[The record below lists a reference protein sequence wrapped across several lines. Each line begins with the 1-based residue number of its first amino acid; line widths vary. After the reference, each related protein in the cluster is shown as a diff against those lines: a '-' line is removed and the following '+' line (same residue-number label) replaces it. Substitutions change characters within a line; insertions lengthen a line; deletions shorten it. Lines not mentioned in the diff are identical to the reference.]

1 MLPIRIVIP
10 FHPPLP
16 HHEWTTRSSAVC
28 RGMALAL
35 WPINSN
41 GNWNKPRSSSDIRVL
56 RLPKCEIPEGEKFR
70 RFSPLFF
77 NDFFF
82 FFFLFFYLSSI
93 GCFVVRVN
101 FSPVSEIFIKDEYVF
116 YGNKFSKII
125 RDFNSPRDERDRLHE
140 RRKKGGVND
149 KIFGF
154 ALSPATETWH
164 RSLQWLP
171 NSVQRHEK
179 PVCHVARSMDNINSV
194 LLLET
199 YRLKGNRVSRSPLAD
214 ITRRTIKLPS
224 SSYHVTP
231 PPSPFQIT
239 GCYSSDYTANPCKLV
254 LRKRCEWK
262 NAWRQLR
269 LHFVIIST
277 TNETCILFWFDKEE
291 NIYLSKERLER
302 RTIRRVTFFA
312 PSRANDTFIGRLLDA
327 CFPLPFSPLAVNNIF

>member
-1 MLPIRIVIP
+1 MEIEINHI
-10 FHPPLP
+10 PPLIFAFSVYRNAKSP
-16 HHEWTTRSSAVC
+16 KERNFVDFHRYSS
-28 RGMALAL
+28 M
-35 WPINSN
+35 IS
-41 GNWNKPRSSSDIRVL
+41 
-56 RLPKCEIPEGEKFR
+56 F
-70 RFSPLFF
+70 FS
-77 NDFFF
+77 FFF
-82 FFFLFFYLSSI
+82 FFIYRASDVSSSMSIFLPFQRYL
-93 GCFVVRVN
+93 
-101 FSPVSEIFIKDEYVF
+101 KDEYVF

-254 LRKRCEWK
+254 LRKRCE
-262 NAWRQLR
+262 
-269 LHFVIIST
+269 
-277 TNETCILFWFDKEE
+277 
-291 NIYLSKERLER
+291 
-302 RTIRRVTFFA
+302 
-312 PSRANDTFIGRLLDA
+312 
-327 CFPLPFSPLAVNNIF
+327 